1 MKIGSL
7 VLQIG
12 LRSQEASAWITSSSR
27 NPGESCSLQ
36 TAPQQPVVAASN
48 SDSELEELLR
58 DTPEPSTVPVQSPTP
73 GPPLTPGA
81 ARITEEASYGTT
93 EDVEAVFDELQAWV
107 ENTLVKGL
115 SSSETSLTLVPYRTP
130 SLDIKFHHFAYL
142 L

>member
-1 MKIGSL
+1 MGEEKIMRIHEDRISCSPDMIEKSRGF
-7 VLQIG
+7 
-12 LRSQEASAWITSSSR
+12 WITSSSR

-36 TAPQQPVVAASN
+36 TAPQQPVVAASD

-107 ENTLVKGL
+107 EEHLG
-115 SSSETSLTLVPYRTP
+115 
-130 SLDIKFHHFAYL
+130 
-142 L
+142 